1 MATADLDFNL
11 EIKGTPD
18 EITALLKI
26 IVEYSVIG
34 KDGVYFSFTTANVG
48 GQTFRI
54 SSPGSEE
61 EKLLEAA
68 ANADSVKINASG
80 PYGRYGELNDVDI
93 FRDMAEAAPNAEFD
107 GTISGFAGYADQSLH
122 AWLKEGRLNIST
134 YYLSDD
140 VRGEA
145 ELDYAS
151 AYLPYEKFIELFQLD
166 ADEFDTEKYEE
177 LMGNEISCMENPGEF
192 FEETSYEEFLDL
204 LDADCSISEEEY
216 DEIVEQFSEEDYED
230 FEIFLENNDY
240 AMCEEYNYDP
250 VKKEYIG
257 SKNQFMKSNT
267 AYSINDNIREY
278 LDSIGHPSD
287 DAAINALSVEDV
299 YAILA
304 GTYGKE
310 DEDEDDEE

>member
-18 EITALLKI
+18 EITAMLRI
-26 IVEYSVIG
+26 MIEYSGG

-48 GQTFRI
+48 GQSFRI
-54 SSPGSEE
+54 SSPGSEA

-80 PYGRYGELNDVDI
+80 PFGRYGELNDVDI
-93 FRDMAEAAPNAEFD
+93 FRDMAEAAPAAEFF
-107 GTISGFAGYADQSLH
+107 GTISGFAGHADQSIRVRL
-122 AWLKEGRLNIST
+122 ADGNLKINT
-134 YYLSDD
+134 FYLSDD
-140 VRGEA
+140 VRGDA
-145 ELDYAS
+145 EFDYFS
-151 AYLPYEKFIELFQLD
+151 TYLPYEKFIDIFGLD

-216 DEIVEQFSEEDYED
+216 EEIAEQFSEEDYED
-230 FEIFLENNDY
+230 FEEFLDNNDY

-250 VKKEYIG
+250 IKKEYLG
-257 SKNQFMKSNT
+257 RKNRPLKSNT
-267 AYSINDNIREY
+267 AYSANEEIREY
-278 LDSIGHPSD
+278 LQTKGLPSD

-304 GTYGKE
+304 GTYGT
-310 DEDEDDEE
+310 DDEE